1 MLFLEG
7 RRELNPVAH
16 SKVALLRLVDID
28 PLKTAGIVC
37 KLLAILAAYGEQ
49 VFLDMNLS
57 NGRVLAS
64 FYPDTR
70 TSARVTEGISKLV
83 LRGPLAIS
91 SGEFMPGGQDRNAEV
106 LLVYASLRLKSEM
119 DLAVNLEPAFVVR
132 RNHEARVRLSEIIL
146 GDGFQPFFLVSE
158 LVDPPLFLQ

>member
-7 RRELNPVAH
+7 RRELNPVALGEL
-16 SKVALLRLVDID
+16 ALLGLVDIY
-28 PLKTAGIVC
+28 PLEAAGIVC

-49 VFLDMNLS
+49 VFLDVYLS
-57 NGRVLAS
+57 DGRVLAS

-70 TSARVTEGISKLV
+70 TSSRVTEDISKLV

-106 LLVYASLRLKSEM
+106 LPVYAALGLKSEM
-119 DLAVNLEPAFVVR
+119 DLAVNLEPAFVVG
-132 RNHEARVRLSEIIL
+132 RN
-146 GDGFQPFFLVSE
+146 
-158 LVDPPLFLQ
+158 